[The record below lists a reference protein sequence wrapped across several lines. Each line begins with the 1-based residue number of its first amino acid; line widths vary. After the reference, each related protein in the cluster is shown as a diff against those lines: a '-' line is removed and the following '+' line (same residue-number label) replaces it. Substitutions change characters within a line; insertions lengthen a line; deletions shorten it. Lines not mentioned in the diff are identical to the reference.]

1 MFFPRYRTFN
11 VRRRAEVEQE
21 CRNIGAISGGR
32 REDRVGGAQV
42 LGMSGYQ
49 RERLIAVEPEAG
61 SKKCLLSFQ
70 CDRASRPTMPREQIS
85 HFGEAVAHSFL
96 VESALRESP
105 ISRRRRVWIRT
116 VREYPLGQLE
126 IVFLDRDL
134 QMPPRAGTVVPH
146 VEHRPLRVVP
156 VGSLTE
162 SQRRLVHQLQV
173 PEDVA
178 VKVDVV
184 DHLLVIRLGA
194 ALKE

>member
-1 MFFPRYRTFN
+1 MFFPRCRTFN
-11 VRRRAEVEQE
+11 VRRSAEVEQE
-21 CRNIGAISGGR
+21 CGNIGGVAGGCGEHRMR
-32 REDRVGGAQV
+32 RAQV
-42 LGMSGYQ
+42 LGMPGYQ
-49 RERLIAVEPEAG
+49 RARLVAVESEAR

-70 CDRASRPTMPREQIS
+70 CDRASSRTMPGEQIS
-85 HFGEAVAHSFL
+85 HFGEAVAHGLL

-105 ISRRRRVWIRT
+105 VSRRRRVWIRT
-116 VREYPLGQLE
+116 VREYPPGQLK

-134 QMPPRAGTVVPH
+134 QMPTRAGTVVPH
-146 VEHRPLRVVP
+146 VEHRPLRIIP